1 VDEYDEIVC
10 LEGPLERVNG
20 ELALMIPLEEGGDK
34 LREVAQK
41 ISEIVEGNILKIV
54 IKPWLAGAAIN
65 TDRNLRLQYVA
76 GFGLNLYRANE
87 IYRSMVAYG
96 PRMPK
101 DMFLGSPASLDALAR
116 LIERGRFR

>member
-1 VDEYDEIVC
+1 MDEYDEIVC

-54 IKPWLAGAAIN
+54 IKPWLAGVLRIEEGDLVQVDN
-65 TDRNLRLQYVA
+65 QNGKFNLRAV
-76 GFGLNLYRANE
+76 
-87 IYRSMVAYG
+87 
-96 PRMPK
+96 K
-101 DMFLGSPASLDALAR
+101 AR
-116 LIERGRFR
+116 LGDDTGEGTTAESAD